1 MDNPLK
7 SVFDGICSLSNMSS
21 FIFPFLPFIYT
32 VVTVIFMLL
41 GIGGIIAFAAGAKFK
56 NQARAIYGLITFI
69 TKFISVLLL
78 FNISYC
84 SIDLPDHNRD
94 VPSYTELPHE
104 SATQSGGSVRERVA
118 KLIRNFFTKIN
129 NVLENN
135 SAPFIIIN
143 ILCSSLIVILI
154 TFMSAIFS
162 GISKAGYQIHC
173 NESKEVI
180 NIPGL
185 GGFIDFC
192 MHLLLFVS
200 FTYLVISCFWK
211 LLQDGLVAVFNFIF
225 SRNKKPILRVGELI
239 DSPMFKYETRD
250 AISQVVTFMEQSPV
264 MKAAF
269 IISMSYYISQLFLR
283 AIEDMIS
290 NNIALFNSWKT
301 RETECSD
308 EPQKKSKTDIERGAV
323 LFGNILLFI
332 VVVIISI
339 ALVFAHILYAPLI
352 SEGISMGL
360 DMYTQGSATLS
371 DKLSYENIKKTL
383 AKVSKKIPGGFGS
396 SRLVSDVERELYK
409 VNPYLDTNGSLTKEA
424 EAVVTRAVIDIQENI
439 GAPPGPEDFGI
450 TKKPKPELPV
460 NQDQGKRGD
469 KNENYDVDNASGPSA
484 RNPEIAQSAKISE
497 RIGRARAAL
506 DKKRNEKFG
515 PPFNRAFEM
524 APVERASFE
533 PVRAE
538 LAASEAEPREAASRP
553 SKQEQQPEQPEQQQQ
568 EQQ

>member
-7 SVFDGICSLSNMSS
+7 SVFDGICSLSNSAS
-21 FIFPFLPFIYT
+21 FIFPYLPFIYT

-56 NQARAIYGLITFI
+56 NQARDIYGLITFI

-84 SIDLPDHNRD
+84 SIDLPKPSSE
-94 VPSYTELPHE
+94 VPPSTDTEPSGEH
-104 SATQSGGSVRERVA
+104 ATQGGGSVRERVER
-118 KLIRNFFTKIN
+118 LIRNFFAKIN

-211 LLQDGLVAVFNFIF
+211 LLQDGLVAVYNFIF
-225 SRNKKPILRVGELI
+225 SRKKKPILSAGDLL
-239 DSPMFKYETRD
+239 DTPLLTNDTRNT
-250 AISQVVTFMEQSPV
+250 ISEAVEFMNQSPV

-283 AIEDMIS
+283 GIEDMIS

-308 EPQKKSKTDIERGAV
+308 EPKKKSKTDIERGAV

-332 VVVIISI
+332 VVAIISI
-339 ALVFAHILYAPLI
+339 ALVIAHIMYAPII
-352 SEGISMGL
+352 SKGISMGL
-360 DMYTQGSATLS
+360 DMYIQGASTIS
-371 DKLSYENIKKTL
+371 DKLSYENIKKKL
-383 AKVSKKIPGGFGS
+383 EKVSKKIPGGFDSKG
-396 SRLVSDVERELYK
+396 LVRELEKGLNQVAPY
-409 VNPYLDTNGSLTKEA
+409 VNSDGSLTGAA
-424 EAVVTRAVIDIQENI
+424 ETVVTKAVLTIQDNIDNF
-439 GAPPGPEDFGI
+439 GAPPGREDFNSMM
-450 TKKPKPELPV
+450 TKKPKQEPQV
-460 NQDQGKRGD
+460 YDNQGITPDQVD
-469 KNENYDVDNASGPSA
+469 EYDTKASGPTA
-484 RNPEIAQSAKISE
+484 HNPEIAQSAKISQ
-497 RIGRARAAL
+497 RVGRARAAL
-506 DKKRNEKFG
+506 DKKRSEKFG
-515 PPFNRAFEM
+515 LPVNRAFEV
-524 APVERASFE
+524 APVKRDSFE

-538 LAASEAEPREAASRP
+538 LPASDTEPPPPPPPPPPPHEAAIGTI
-553 SKQEQQPEQPEQQQQ
+553 
-568 EQQ
+568 

>member
-7 SVFDGICSLSNMSS
+7 SVFDNICSLSNSAS
-21 FIFPFLPFIYT
+21 FFFPYLPFIYT

-56 NQARAIYGLITFI
+56 NQARDIYGLITFI

-84 SIDLPDHNRD
+84 SIDIPNTNRE
-94 VPSYTELPHE
+94 VPRPTEPSGEH
-104 SATQSGGSVRERVA
+104 ATQGGGGVREGVER
-118 KLIRNFFTKIN
+118 LIRNLFTKIN

-211 LLQDGLVAVFNFIF
+211 LLQDGLVAVYNFIF
-225 SRNKKPILRVGELI
+225 SRKKKPILRAGDLV
-239 DSPMFKYETRD
+239 DTPMLKYEARD
-250 AISQVVTFMEQSPV
+250 AISQVVAFMEQSPV

-283 AIEDMIS
+283 GIEDMIS

-308 EPQKKSKTDIERGAV
+308 EPKKKSKTDIERGAV

-332 VVVIISI
+332 VVAIISI
-339 ALVFAHILYAPLI
+339 ALVIAHIMYAPII
-352 SEGISMGL
+352 SKGISMGL
-360 DMYTQGSATLS
+360 DMYIQGASTIS
-371 DKLSYENIKKTL
+371 DKLSYENIKKKL
-383 AKVSKKIPGGFGS
+383 DKVSKKF
-396 SRLVSDVERELYK
+396 L
-409 VNPYLDTNGSLTKEA
+409 
-424 EAVVTRAVIDIQENI
+424 
-439 GAPPGPEDFGI
+439 EDLILG
-450 TKKPKPELPV
+450 
-460 NQDQGKRGD
+460 N
-469 KNENYDVDNASGPSA
+469 
-484 RNPEIAQSAKISE
+484 
-497 RIGRARAAL
+497 
-506 DKKRNEKFG
+506 
-515 PPFNRAFEM
+515 
-524 APVERASFE
+524 
-533 PVRAE
+533 
-538 LAASEAEPREAASRP
+538 
-553 SKQEQQPEQPEQQQQ
+553 
-568 EQQ
+568 